1 MRLRSIRKKKKE
13 MAFIICI
20 FIIILLILGNLAKVM
35 PAESLYAYY
44 EKQPNKIVVHCSA
57 ITAFDY
63 YKKYEVKVDKGKAYI
78 TAYYYAVP
86 FLRSKGNGDFTAVLD
101 LTEADIQ
108 EVFLLDRGNKYVKI
122 PVLNK

>member
-1 MRLRSIRKKKKE
+1 MKQKRKYIA
-13 MAFIICI
+13 AFIICI

-35 PAESLYAYY
+35 PAESLYAYC
-44 EKQPNKIVVHCSA
+44 EKQPNKIEVHCWAVTS
-57 ITAFDY
+57 FDY

-86 FLRSKGNGDFTAVLD
+86 FLRSKGSGDFTAVLD